1 MQVDAVGCSY
11 NPPEDARQDVIA
23 AELGALTKK
32 KLKEQLEADGISI
45 PFPQQT
51 VHHVN
56 QAAE

>member
-1 MQVDAVGCSY
+1 VRVWV
-11 NPPEDARQDVIA
+11 NA
-23 AELGALTKK
+23 ADYWGVRWDLTK